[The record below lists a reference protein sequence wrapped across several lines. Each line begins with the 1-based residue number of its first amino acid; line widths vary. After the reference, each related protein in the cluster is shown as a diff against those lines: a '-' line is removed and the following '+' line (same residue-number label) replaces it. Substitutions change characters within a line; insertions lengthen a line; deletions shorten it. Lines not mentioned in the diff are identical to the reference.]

1 MKKIFLLALLVL
13 SLSFRA
19 DAQTEFRHITFDEAK
34 TAAKAEG
41 KFIFI
46 DFFTTWCGPCKRL
59 ASNVFPTKQVGDYL
73 NGKYVCLKID
83 AEKGEGVE
91 LAKKYGVAAYPTLA
105 VINADGELLG
115 SFAGL
120 KEGDEFIAAVEMC
133 NNPEL
138 KPERVKARYEAG
150 ERNTPLVVAY
160 ATLLADNNRDY
171 KAGLNQAKT
180 ILDEYFNTL
189 SDKDR
194 LAKENNGLFTTFA
207 YDYDNPRMRFLIDR
221 RAEFVSDNGS
231 QLDETIKGAFD
242 NEVNRYFSSNLLR
255 DNEENMKAYNLFK
268 QEAAKL
274 GFVGEF
280 GRKLEFAEKRASSDD
295 ATFLDFCN
303 KNFMSLAEDEQA
315 TFAYSLSNIFPTET
329 PEQKKALSSFLR
341 NHIASLKPNAL
352 YIVASAIMSLESTPH

>member
-1 MKKIFLLALLVL
+1 MKKIILLSLLLL

-19 DAQTEFRHITFDEAK
+19 DAQTEFRHISFDEAK

-41 KFIFI
+41 KYIFI

-59 ASNVFPTKQVGDYL
+59 AANVFPTKQVGDYL
-73 NGKYVCLKID
+73 NGKYVCLKVD

-105 VINADGELLG
+105 VINAEGELLG

-150 ERNTPLVVAY
+150 ERNTPLLVAY

-171 KAGLNQAKT
+171 MEGLSQAKG

-189 SDKDR
+189 SDNER
-194 LAKENNGLFTTFA
+194 LANENTGLFTTFA
-207 YDYDNPRMRFLIDR
+207 FDYDNPRVRFLIDR
-221 RAEFVSDNGS
+221 RSGFASDN
-231 QLDETIKGAFD
+231 QAKLDETIKNVFT
-242 NEVNRYFSSNLLR
+242 NEALRYFSSNILR
-255 DNEENMKAYNLFK
+255 DNEDNMKAYNLFK

-274 GFVGEF
+274 GYAQELGRMFEF
-280 GRKLEFAEKRASSDD
+280 TDKRASSDD
-295 ATFLDFCN
+295 AAFLDFCD
-303 KNFMSLAEDEQA
+303 KNFMGLAEDEQA
-315 TFAYSLSNIFPTET
+315 TFAYSLSNIFSTDT
-329 PEQKKALSSFLR
+329 PEQRKAISSFLR
-341 NHIASLKPNAL
+341 KHIASMAPNAL
-352 YIVASAIMSLESTPH
+352 YIVASTIYSLESDKH